1 MQTTPPGRA
10 ATLPADEVQIVPLRA
25 FRDNYIWLLQRGQVA
40 AVVDPGD
47 GAPVLAALSHLG
59 LHLEA
64 ILLTHHHAD
73 HVGGVE
79 ALLAAWPQGARPLVF
94 GPAAESITGVTQPLA
109 GGESIS
115 LPGLGLQF
123 QVLAVPGHTR
133 GHLAY
138 FCQLVGQPALFCGD
152 TLFGAGCGRLFEG
165 TPTQMAHSL
174 DRIASL
180 PERTAIYCAH
190 EYTSMNLGF
199 AQTVEPHNPEISRRV
214 AAVADL
220 RRRDQPTLPST
231 LALEKA
237 TNPFLRCAQP
247 EVIAAARRQGA
258 SGDDLVSVFAALR
271 EWRNQ
276 F

>member
-1 MQTTPPGRA
+1 MQTVTPGRA
-10 ATLPADEVQIVPLRA
+10 ATLPADEVRIVPLPA

-47 GAPVLAALSHLG
+47 GAPVLAALSELG
-59 LHLEA
+59 LRLEA

-79 ALLAAWPQGARPLVF
+79 TLLAAWPQGARPLVF
-94 GPAAESITGVTQPLA
+94 GPAAESIIGVTQPLV
-109 GGESIS
+109 GDESIS
-115 LPGLGLQF
+115 LPGLGLEF

-138 FCQLVGQPALFCGD
+138 FCQLAGQPALFCGD

-165 TPTQMAHSL
+165 TPSQMALSL
-174 DRIASL
+174 ARIASL
-180 PERTAIYCAH
+180 PDATAIYCAH
-190 EYTSMNLGF
+190 EYTAMNLGF
-199 AQTVEPHNPEISRRV
+199 AVAVEPHNPDISRRV
-214 AAVADL
+214 AAVAEQ
-220 RRRDQPTLPST
+220 RRRGQPTLPST

-258 SGDDLVSVFAALR
+258 SGDDPVSVFAALR